1 MANLADSN
9 RLRRAWK
16 RHLEGGELVA
26 EDESAVSTVVLKERE
41 EKVLDNADIFK
52 RRICLPL

>member
-9 RLRRAWK
+9 RLRGAWK
-16 RHLEGGELVA
+16 RHLEGGALVA

-41 EKVLDNADIFK
+41 EKVLDNAGIFK
-52 RRICLPL
+52 RRICLPV